1 MIHDQTL
8 VDRLSRLKSNRFEG
22 EVFRATGISVDPTAP
37 SITGGRWGMP
47 PNDDPGTSVLY
58 TSLVR
63 EGALAELCSFLADLT
78 PIPKARPIKVS
89 RLKLTAS
96 RVVSLSMNEVGKLG
110 VEKSRFG
117 ERDYRRTQEIGAA
130 LSFLEY
136 DGLIAPSARWK
147 CNNLTLFCA
156 NHEITETLDV
166 ISSEQVD
173 WRDWAQ
179 KNEIVRE

>member
-1 MIHDQTL
+1 MRDGAQVT
-8 VDRLSRLKSNRFEG
+8 
-22 EVFRATGISVDPTAP
+22 
-37 SITGGRWGMP
+37 

-96 RVVSLSMNEVGKLG
+96 RVVSLSMDEVGKLG

-136 DGLIAPSARWK
+136 DGLIAPSAR
-147 CNNLTLFCA
+147 
-156 NHEITETLDV
+156 
-166 ISSEQVD
+166 
-173 WRDWAQ
+173 
-179 KNEIVRE
+179 